1 MLKKIVIA
9 IFVLLFC
16 IDATSAQQDQAE
28 SKDLNAKS
36 NRRVVVVV
44 VLAGGGAK
52 GFAHLAVLQRIEQDH
67 VPIKKIIGTSIGAV
81 IGGLYAR
88 GLTVKEII
96 AVVKKVDPTTIA
108 MDQVARE
115 NQENSLEG
123 DLQRFA

>member
-36 NRRVVVVV
+36 NRGVVV

-52 GFAHLAVLQRIEQDH
+52 GFAHLAVLQRLEQDH